1 MSDRRRTKRDE
12 RRRRLGQNFLQP
24 EVAHAFVEEGT
35 FLADQLVIE
44 IGAGRGSCTFALAE
58 LGVEVVAVEKDVHF
72 AAALRRDVRRRGLT
86 NVKVVEGD
94 VLAAGVSL
102 GRLAGGRPFRVLGSL
117 PFGATTSML
126 RLLFDDPASSSAP
139 WRADLVVQL
148 EVARKRAAIPPT
160 TLLSTTWVPWW
171 RFDLG
176 RRIPATAFRP
186 VPAVDAAVLRV
197 TRRATPL
204 LPTRLAK
211 SYADFVRQSWQ

>member
-1 MSDRRRTKRDE
+1 VSDRRRTARDE
-12 RRRRLGQNFLQP
+12 RRRRLGQNFLRP
-24 EVAHAFVEEGT
+24 EVAHAFVEEGN

-44 IGAGRGSCTFALAE
+44 IGAGRGSCTFALAA

-94 VLAAGVSL
+94 VLGAGVSL
-102 GRLAGGRPFRVLGSL
+102 GRLAGGRPFRVLSSL
-117 PFGATTSML
+117 PFGATTSVL

-186 VPAVDAAVLRV
+186 VPAVDAAVLAV
-197 TRRATPL
+197 TRRTTPL

-211 SYADFVRQSWQ
+211 PYASFVRQAWQ